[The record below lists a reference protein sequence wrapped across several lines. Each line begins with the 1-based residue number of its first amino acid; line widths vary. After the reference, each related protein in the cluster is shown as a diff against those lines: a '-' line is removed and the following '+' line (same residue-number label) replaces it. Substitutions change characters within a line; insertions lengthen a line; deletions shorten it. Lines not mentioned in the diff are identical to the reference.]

1 MLVPFSF
8 AMLYTVLSMLDWYQF
23 CIFEKEEKV
32 LWLQIFNV
40 GSSLPRRSAEGIGG
54 PIPIEVDG
62 QKVSP
67 PENYESP

>member
-1 MLVPFSF
+1 
-8 AMLYTVLSMLDWYQF
+8 MLDWYQF

-32 LWLQIFNV
+32 LWFQIFNV

-67 PENYESP
+67 LKIMKVHGFPYIL